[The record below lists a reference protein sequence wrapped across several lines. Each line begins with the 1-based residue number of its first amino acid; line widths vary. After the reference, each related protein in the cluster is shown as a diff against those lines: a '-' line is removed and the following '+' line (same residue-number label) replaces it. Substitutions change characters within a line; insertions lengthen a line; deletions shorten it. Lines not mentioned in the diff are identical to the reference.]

1 MAVEVTSHE
10 DTAEGGRTLSRS
22 RMWLW
27 IPALGVGA
35 ALVAAEIG
43 RAHV

>member
-10 DTAEGGRTLSRS
+10 GAPEGGRTLARS
-22 RMWLW
+22 RAWLW

-35 ALVAAEIG
+35 VLVAAEIG